1 MSFTY
6 KGLEAPYRRHL
17 VTDEELDRQLERLR
31 QQTPEITPVL
41 GRGAAAGDTVELD
54 YAGFCHG
61 EQFPGGTAEH
71 QSLVLGSGTFIPGF
85 EEQLMGCQA
94 GDQVT
99 VSVTFPQQYHAQELS
114 GQAAEFRC
122 VIHKVSRQRPYELG
136 DAFARAL
143 GLETLEQ
150 LRQDLRRSLQEYAD
164 QRGQL
169 DLEDRLIRQAAATL
183 DLQPDEAELEQAAK
197 EQMETLRAQLAQ
209 QNLTL
214 EMYCQFTGKT
224 EAELR
229 EEARPEALQ
238 LLKIRAAV
246 DEIARREQVKVT
258 EKDVADALAD
268 ICRRNRMTMEQLQ
281 AAYDE
286 EFAAAVERSVRTRKV
301 MALVREAARILPDEA

>member
-1 MSFTY
+1 MEFTY

-17 VTDEELDRQLERLR
+17 VTDEEVDRQLERLR
-31 QQTPEITPVL
+31 QQTPEITPVV

-54 YAGFCHG
+54 YAGFCQG

-71 QSLVLGSGTFIPGF
+71 QTLVLGSGAFIPGF
-85 EEQLMGCQA
+85 EEQLMGCRP

-99 VSVTFPQQYHAQELS
+99 VRVTFPQPYHAPDLA
-114 GQAAEFRC
+114 GKAAEFRC
-122 VIHKVSRQRPYELG
+122 VIHQVSRQRPYELG

-143 GLETLEQ
+143 GLESLEQ

-164 QRGQL
+164 QRGEL
-169 DLEDRLIRQAAATL
+169 DLEDRLLRQAAATL
-183 DLQPDEAELEQAAK
+183 DLQPSQAELEQAAE
-197 EQMETLRAQLAQ
+197 EQLETLRSQLAQ
-209 QNLTL
+209 QNLTM
-214 EMYCQFTGKT
+214 EMYCRFTGKT
-224 EAELR
+224 EDQLR

-246 DEIARREQVKVT
+246 DEIARREQVAVT

-268 ICRRNRMTMEQLQ
+268 ICRRNHMTMEQLQ

-286 EFAAAVERSVRTRKV
+286 TFAAAVARSVRTRKV
-301 MALVREAARILPDEA
+301 MALVREAARIRREE